1 MLFQHAFNIVFN
13 MHYRFQ
19 HTLKFSTCFFNTARF
34 SIACTL
40 CRSCIQTCPI
50 SNIVFNMHYRFQHV
64 LKFSTCFFNTARF
77 SVACTLCR
85 SCIQTGP
92 ICSSFQHN
100 FQHAL
105 QISTCTEIFNML
117 FQHDFNIV
125 LNMKFTYGMNH
136 VKYCVESHVKYFKV
150 YWKPCWKFQ
159 GMLKT
164 MSKISKCVKNH
175 CDVTIMWPFLSIL
188 KHNSSN

>member
-1 MLFQHAFNIVFN
+1 MFNINIYYMVFNTHWNFQRAEIFNIVFN

-19 HTLKFSTCFFNTARF
+19 HMLKFSTYFFNTARF
-34 SIACTL
+34 FI
-40 CRSCIQTCPI
+40 
-50 SNIVFNMHYRFQHV
+50 
-64 LKFSTCFFNTARF
+64 
-77 SVACTLCR
+77 ACTLCR

-92 ICSSFQHN
+92 IFSSFQHS

-105 QISTCTEIFNML
+105 QISTCITDFNMCWNYQHAFSRC
-117 FQHDFNIV
+117 FQHIS
-125 LNMKFTYGMNH
+125 NMKFTCGINH
-136 VKYCVESHVKYFKV
+136 VENFVENHVKYFKV

-164 MSKISKCVKNH
+164 MSKISKCVENH
-175 CDVTIMWPFLSIL
+175 HDMTITWPFPSIL